1 MYNASAYPG
10 SRNAPRNEDGPVRVV
25 LGLLLLGCAIILAL
39 RDAAPYK
46 ARMASSDKKLI
57 LVAYLTRNSGV
68 VCFLRQ
74 GMATS
79 ALVVVMMMTNE
90 GWMAGGE
97 QLRSWA
103 NRELP
108 PTSYII
114 KNQPPCRHNVR
125 IKAHRRSP
133 SSASTNHSTTIMASS
148 AEPQDRAHQTLPN
161 DNDTANLA
169 ANADV
174 TMSSS
179 ADAESSSPPP
189 SAAAPAA
196 APSEGSGGDGDG
208 DSNDED
214 TLSITLT
221 HHGAK
226 HTLHLPSSATI
237 STLSDAI
244 AAQLSIPPTHQK
256 LLITPKPGLL
266 KPPFSGDN
274 VNPAAALPLA
284 PLVAAKRKI
293 VLMGSTPA
301 EVSSLQASVSHATS
315 QHAARASRR
324 YAVTPA
330 TPARTAGRGV
340 LGSAK
345 ASEEAQYTFHAI
357 RPLAYLPRPER
368 STAFL
373 ERLRDDA
380 GIRAAMRRHK
390 FSVGLLTEM
399 DPAMHTTHESRTLG
413 LNRNRGEVI
422 ELRLRTDAYDGYR
435 DYKTIRRTLCHE
447 LTHNVWG
454 DHDRN
459 FWNLCR
465 EIERE
470 VERDDW
476 RGGSGRRVGGVGGD
490 EVYEPAD
497 DPERRGDVF
506 DHGGW
511 TGGEF
516 VLGGS
521 GGAAIVGSSGTVTT
535 GAGEGMSRRE
545 VLARA
550 AEERARRARQEK
562 GGEKSEEGKS

>member
-1 MYNASAYPG
+1 
-10 SRNAPRNEDGPVRVV
+10 
-25 LGLLLLGCAIILAL
+25 
-39 RDAAPYK
+39 
-46 ARMASSDKKLI
+46 
-57 LVAYLTRNSGV
+57 
-68 VCFLRQ
+68 
-74 GMATS
+74 
-79 ALVVVMMMTNE
+79 
-90 GWMAGGE
+90 
-97 QLRSWA
+97 
-103 NRELP
+103 
-108 PTSYII
+108 
-114 KNQPPCRHNVR
+114 
-125 IKAHRRSP
+125 
-133 SSASTNHSTTIMASS
+133 MASS
-148 AEPQDRAHQTLPN
+148 AEPQDRPQQTLPN
-161 DNDTANLA
+161 DNDMANLA
-169 ANADV
+169 AETDV

-179 ADAESSSPPP
+179 ADAAPSSPPP

-196 APSEGSGGDGDG
+196 TSSEGSEGSDD
-208 DSNDED
+208 NDED

-226 HTLHLPSSATI
+226 HTLRLPSSATI

-274 VNPAAALPLA
+274 NNANPAAALPLA

-301 EVSSLQASVSHATS
+301 EVSSLQASVSHATA
-315 QHAARASRR
+315 QHAARASRH
-324 YAVTPA
+324 YAVAPA
-330 TPARTAGRGV
+330 TPARTAGRGA

-476 RGGSGRRVGGVGGD
+476 RRGGRTVGGVGGD

-521 GGAAIVGSSGTVTT
+521 GGAAIVGSSGTVTAE
-535 GAGEGMSRRE
+535 AGDGLSRRE

-550 AEERARRARQEK
+550 AEERARRAQQEK
-562 GGEKSEEGKS
+562 GGENTEEGKS